1 MVHMEALRVE
11 CLHMELPPLLQ
22 DKCRERLD
30 TQELL
35 ILRLTCTQV
44 HTI

>member
-1 MVHMEALRVE
+1 MGHMEVLRVE
-11 CLHMELPPLLQ
+11 CLHMEPHPDLQ

-30 TQELL
+30 TQELH
-35 ILRLTCTQV
+35 IRRLTCTQV